1 MKPILNLFGSQI
13 ATILTSLF
21 MVSMGESEDFLT
33 SMGNKEKKRNGK
45 YYTDLSFEERFNKL
59 GKHNL
64 N

>member
-1 MKPILNLFGSQI
+1 
-13 ATILTSLF
+13 